1 MQATADILAKHYFKQ
16 DRFESLTEKD
26 ILDFIEQYP
35 YASWGKMFLALKLKA
50 NGGDFQAA
58 ANSAALHMNN
68 PLWLEAVIKGSG
80 SGNESVSGSESGY
93 ESVSGSE
100 SGNVSAS
107 ESVNGSESGYESAS
121 ESGSRNESVSGSG
134 SGNESVNGSES
145 RNGSASESGSGSM
158 GVVEGILV
166 EQPAGLPE
174 EQAAQEPSAESDD
187 MKAIPKDEFRPIPL
201 PNDTVHKVEADTPL
215 VFEPYHTIDYFASQ
229 GIKLNADDLSKDKF
243 GRQLKSFTEWLR
255 SMKKIPQGGHITV
268 INTAETP
275 VDPAV
280 LQKADASVETSE
292 VDTEAMAEVWAK
304 QGKKAR
310 AIEIYEKL
318 SLLNPSK
325 SHYFAAKI
333 EQLNA

>member
-68 PLWLEAVIKGSG
+68 PLWLDAVIIG
-80 SGNESVSGSESGY
+80 SGNESVSGSESG
-93 ESVSGSE
+93 
-100 SGNVSAS
+100 NASAR
-107 ESVNGSESGYESAS
+107 
-121 ESGSRNESVSGSG
+121 ESGSAGIL
-134 SGNESVNGSES
+134 
-145 RNGSASESGSGSM
+145 
-158 GVVEGILV
+158 VVEDILV

-268 INTAETP
+268 SNTAETP

>member
-1 MQATADILAKHYFKQ
+1 MEATADLLARHYFNQ
-16 DRFESLTEKD
+16 DRFENLTEKD

-35 YASWGKMFLALKLKA
+35 YASWGKIFLALKLKA

-58 ANSAALHMNN
+58 ASSAAMHMNN
-68 PLWLEAVIKGSG
+68 PLWLEAMILESGREKNKEKEKEKGKDNG
-80 SGNESVSGSESGY
+80 YLKVDAEEGESVGSDLVNGET
-93 ESVSGSE
+93 V
-100 SGNVSAS
+100 AS
-107 ESVNGSESGYESAS
+107 EVMQEMQTHTPVAD
-121 ESGSRNESVSGSG
+121 
-134 SGNESVNGSES
+134 
-145 RNGSASESGSGSM
+145 
-158 GVVEGILV
+158 
-166 EQPAGLPE
+166 
-174 EQAAQEPSAESDD
+174 EPSAEMDD
-187 MKAIPKDEFRPIPL
+187 MKTTPKDEFRPIPL
-201 PNDTVHKVEADTPL
+201 PNDTNSKVESNPSM

-255 SMKKIPQGGHITV
+255 SMKKIPPGGQIAV
-268 INTAETP
+268 GNAAETA
-275 VDPAV
+275 VDPAI
-280 LQKADASVETSE
+280 LQNADASVETSE

>member
-68 PLWLEAVIKGSG
+68 PLWLEAVIKGSE

-107 ESVNGSESGYESAS
+107 ESVNGS
-121 ESGSRNESVSGSG
+121 G
-134 SGNESVNGSES
+134 SGN
-145 RNGSASESGSGSM
+145 ESGSGSM

-255 SMKKIPQGGHITV
+255 SMKKIPQGGHIIV
-268 INTAETP
+268 SNTAETP